1 MKENEFDVFVFIKK
15 HPIIFAITLIV
26 IFIMVPISFYVENPW
41 GIGFIPR
48 SEAGN
53 VLGYYGAIL
62 GGGLTIFG
70 VAWTLD
76 RQNKEHKDSLKLQK
90 KISDNELAESKRQFD
105 LELKQKQDE
114 LNRLKEQR
122 VEDLVI
128 QYKPIIII
136 KNTKVKEIAEGL
148 NVIFTFEN
156 QGRGEAT
163 NVEFLTFLANNRDE
177 YMSSQFST
185 KRQIIPQNQKSHFS
199 LMILRI
205 DKTKPHNIK
214 AGEIT
219 ALLPIERN
227 KFGFTACFSYCNPID
242 NTKKYFLTFDF
253 YVEKAVIGDEIY
265 KLESFQQSIDDL
277 KKEWIVTT
285 ENIKYKS

>member
-1 MKENEFDVFVFIKK
+1 MKKIFNLFKVHKKAIIALSVIVYIAIPILPFIKSPIGFVLK
-15 HPIIFAITLIV
+15 DDAIIFLEYYATIISGIT
-26 IFIMVPISFYVENPW
+26 
-41 GIGFIPR
+41 G
-48 SEAGN
+48 
-53 VLGYYGAIL
+53 GALTL
-62 GGGLTIFG
+62 GGVWWTI
-70 VAWTLD
+70 V
-76 RQNKEHKDSLKLQK
+76 EQK
-90 KISDNELAESKRQFD
+90 ND
-105 LELKQKQDE
+105 
-114 LNRLKEQR
+114 LKEQQKR
-122 VEDLVI
+122 LDDQRREDLVI

-205 DKTKPHNIK
+205 DKTKSHNIK